1 MTAAAVGIFN
11 LFLAFLLPFI
21 ILVFC
26 YGRILWMLSRR
37 INTDISDGR
46 SKFNHSGKE
55 VTRHTDEMG
64 KIKHAQKD
72 KFQIARTNTMK
83 TLLIVGCCFIICW
96 SQNQVVY
103 LMFNFG
109 YDLDWNSDYWHFTN
123 LMVFLNCTVNP
134 FIYLFKYTDY
144 QIALKAFFRC
154 KAQDS
159 NWFHKTALENKTS
172 FQLLYCFLQAII
184 HGTYLHS
191 THLDH
196 QHVFRYEKELFYSHS
211 PCISTTFLESS
222 YF

>member
-1 MTAAAVGIFN
+1 MHLIFQIVEGKCRIAYSWPNDVTAAVVGIFY
-11 LFLAFLLPFI
+11 LFLPFLLPFI

-46 SKFNHSGKE
+46 SKFNHSSNSNE
-55 VTRHTDEMG
+55 VTGHTDEIG
-64 KIKHAQKD
+64 KIKDIQKD
-72 KFQIARTNTMK
+72 KFQIARRNTIK

-103 LMFNFG
+103 LMFNLG

-144 QIALKAFFRC
+144 QIALKAFFHC
-154 KAQDS
+154 EA
-159 NWFHKTALENKTS
+159 
-172 FQLLYCFLQAII
+172 
-184 HGTYLHS
+184 
-191 THLDH
+191 
-196 QHVFRYEKELFYSHS
+196 
-211 PCISTTFLESS
+211 
-222 YF
+222 